1 MQQPLPRTWYTDP
14 AIFEHEMAELF
25 GRTWLPFCHGSEVA
39 EPGSF
44 VTGRVVGQEIALVRG
59 RDGALRA
66 FHNVCLHRA
75 HRLLDGSGSLKAV
88 ITCPYHAWAYGLDGS
103 LRAVPNGDK
112 VADFDKNA
120 FSLRQV
126 QAATMAGFVMVNLD
140 PEAPPHGGFEGLEDL
155 LLADFPGLPAMR
167 PVRRREAVLQAN
179 WKLVIENY
187 LECYHCD
194 TAHPSFGN
202 FDMTT
207 WKHIVGQGWSRQG
220 RVAAGSDDARL
231 GHDDIEGLS
240 AWWQWPGVFWARALG
255 NDSFVAAFHEPLAPD
270 RTRQIRVVYTAS
282 GEEGD
287 ELRVFNDLFDTVF
300 AEDTSVV
307 ESVQRGLSS
316 RGYRGGALI
325 EQDAAR
331 AGWSEHGVHHFQDLV
346 RGTIGADRAA

>member
-1 MQQPLPRTWYTDP
+1 MQRPLDRSWYTDP
-14 AIFEHEMAELF
+14 AILEHEMAVLF
-25 GRTWLPFCHGSEVA
+25 GRTWLPACHGSEVGA
-39 EPGSF
+39 PGSY
-44 VTGRVVGQEIALVRG
+44 VTVRCGGQEIAVVRG
-59 RDGALRA
+59 RDGVLRA
-66 FHNVCLHRA
+66 FHNVCRHRA
-75 HRLLDGSGSLKAV
+75 HRLLEGSGTLKAT

-103 LRAVPNGDK
+103 LRQAPGSAT
-112 VADFDKNA
+112 VAAFDKGA
-120 FSLRQV
+120 FGLRPV
-126 QAATMAGFVMVNLD
+126 AVVEMAGFVLINHHAD
-140 PEAPPHGGFEGLEDL
+140 AAPPEGFDGLEQR
-155 LLADFPGLPAMR
+155 LLADFPELPAMR

-220 RVAAGSDDARL
+220 RVAQGCDDAGI
-231 GHDDIEGLS
+231 GHDTIEGLS
-240 AWWQWPGVFWARALG
+240 AWWQWPAVFWARALG
-255 NDSFVAAFHEPLAPD
+255 PDSFVAAFHEPLAVD

-282 GEEGD
+282 GEESE
-287 ELRVFNDLFDTVF
+287 ELRAFNDLFDTVF

-307 ESVQRGLSS
+307 ESVQRGLRS
-316 RGYRGGALI
+316 RGYRGGALM

-346 RGTIGADRAA
+346 RETLGDSRAA